1 MTTHMRREIGE
12 TPGVVTRILEAVPA
26 EARAVATAIR
36 AASPQFVAIVARG
49 TSDHA
54 GTYARYLVETH
65 LGIVAGMVAP
75 SVTTVYGARLC
86 WQDTLLLAFSQSG
99 QSPDIREVTEAARSG
114 GALTV
119 AITNDPTSPL
129 ASAAAHVLPC
139 HAGEER
145 SVAATKT
152 YVAELAAVAAL
163 IGELA
168 PETPLARAVHA
179 LPDAI
184 AAAVREGDAWLD
196 RQQALLAALAV
207 ADRALVVSRGFNYA
221 TALEVA
227 LKLKETSRIFADG
240 YSTADLLHGPV
251 TLAGPRVPLLVFRPD
266 GPMGRGLDTD
276 LERAV
281 AGGTRPWYV
290 GGQELRS
297 GTVPGTAGRDDPE
310 AQEPL
315 VLDDLPEA
323 LTPLTYVI
331 PGQLV
336 AEAVARRRGL
346 DPDAPAGLSK
356 VTLTT

>member
-1 MTTHMRREIGE
+1 MTTNMRREIEE
-12 TPGVVTRILEAVPA
+12 TPDVVACLLAAVPS
-26 EARAVATAIR
+26 ETRVVASAIR

-119 AITNDPTSPL
+119 AITNDPSSPL
-129 ASAAAHVLPC
+129 AGAAAHVLPC
-139 HAGEER
+139 HAGNER
-145 SVAATKT
+145 AVAATKT

-163 IGELA
+163 IAELVPDSELA
-168 PETPLARAVHA
+168 RGVPA
-179 LPDAI
+179 LPEAI
-184 AAAVREGDAWLD
+184 GAAVRTGSAWLD
-196 RQQALLAALAV
+196 RQQALIAALSV

-227 LKLKETSRIFADG
+227 LKLKETGRIFADG

-251 TLAGPRVPLLVFRPD
+251 ALAGPRVPLLVFRPD
-266 GPMGRGLDTD
+266 GPMGRGLDGD

-281 AGGTRPWYV
+281 VSGTRPWYV
-290 GGQELRS
+290 GGRELAS
-297 GTVPGTAGRDDPE
+297 GAVPGVTDPRDADT
-310 AQEPL
+310 QEPL

-331 PGQLV
+331 PGQLL
-336 AEAVARRRGL
+336 AEEVARRRGL
-346 DPDAPAGLSK
+346 DPDAPTGLSK